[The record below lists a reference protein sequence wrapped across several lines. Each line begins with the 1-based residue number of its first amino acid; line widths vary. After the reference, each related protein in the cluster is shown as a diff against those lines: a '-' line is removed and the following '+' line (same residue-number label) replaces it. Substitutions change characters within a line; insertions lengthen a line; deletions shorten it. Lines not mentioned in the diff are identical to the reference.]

1 MALNLFAIP
10 PGAPFLETLARGWLR
25 ERGDDPLSIANGL
38 ILTPTRRAARS
49 LAEAFLR
56 VSPERGLLLPRIVAL
71 GALDE
76 APLAL
81 AGALELAP
89 AVDPHQRLAVLSR
102 FILAMNGAGGA
113 PRTADR
119 AWPLADELA
128 KLMDEADRAEI
139 DLAARLPDAADPA
152 FAAHWSRT
160 LEFLRIV
167 THAWPAWLEEN
178 GVMNPA
184 ARQVALLNAQ
194 AVAWEAC
201 PPDHPV
207 VIAGTTAG
215 IPAVARLA
223 RVVARMPLGRVVLP
237 VLDTLMSDDAW
248 KAIED
253 SHPQSGLATLLA
265 GLDATREDVRVW
277 GGGLPP
283 VFALHHPP
291 AFQTRHPPAFQTR
304 HPPARPGDQPTHN
317 PGLDDGPVDPPTRSG
332 EDHDGEAYAPGDQPT
347 HNPGS
352 GDGPVQPGHDGE
364 GRFAMLSRALLPAK
378 ALGAWQDAPLP
389 PPTGL
394 RRLKP
399 RDSQEEAEAIAM
411 ILRQAVETP
420 GRTAALVT
428 PDRELAGRVS
438 AALPRHGIIAD
449 DSAGE
454 ALIDTPP
461 AVFLRLLAHALT
473 EALAPVPLLSLLK
486 HPLAAAGIEAAA
498 CRQHARA
505 LEIAAL
511 RGPRPMPGLAGL
523 RRAIEKSGAEL
534 QAFLTRVE
542 ACLEPALRVLASVEF
557 APADALSALL
567 AAAENLAATDEEPGA
582 VRLWA
587 EEEGDALSTTLTAA
601 LAALPYLPDQPGN
614 VMPGLLDA
622 LLRGQVVRSRRALR
636 GRGGTEHPRVFIWG
650 PLEARLQSV
659 DVMVLG
665 GLVETVWPPAPEPGP
680 WLSRP
685 MRATVGLPSPEAEI
699 GLAAHDFLA
708 AAVSAPEVILSCP
721 DRRDGAP
728 AVPARWL
735 TRLDAL
741 LGGANTPLEQHPAVE
756 WARAQDHPVG
766 GPKPVRPPRPC
777 PPVATRPSRLSVTEI
792 ETWLRDPYAIYAKHI
807 LRLPAL
813 NPLDQETDAADYGT
827 IVHAG
832 LHLFLREHGTAWP
845 ADADRRMRDAMRR
858 ALAESFARAAV
869 VAWWEPRLDRI
880 AAWVAE
886 TEQRRRDAVRLLSID
901 TEKSGLVDIQRPGR
915 RFRLTARADRIER
928 REDGSLAFLDY
939 KTGVVPSQKLVAE
952 GLAPQLTLE
961 AAMALAGGFGPELR
975 AETAELTY
983 WQLTGGYEPGKAT
996 PLFKDK
1002 DAERAAAIDKAI
1014 RGVESLID
1022 QYDEPDRCYFA
1033 QPHPSW
1039 RPRFSDHDQ
1048 LARVAEWS
1056 AAAED
1061 EEV

>member
-10 PGAPFLETLARGWLR
+10 PGAPFLETLARGWLQ

-56 VSPERGLLLPRIVAL
+56 VSSQRALLLPRIVGL

-81 AGALELAP
+81 SGALDLAQS
-89 AVDPHQRLAVLSR
+89 VDPHQRLAVLSR
-102 FILAMNGAGGA
+102 FILAMNGEAGA

-128 KLMDEADRAEI
+128 RLMDEADRAEI
-139 DLAARLPDAADPA
+139 DLAGRLPHAADPA

-167 THAWPAWLEEN
+167 THAWPAWLIEN
-178 GVMNPA
+178 GVINPA

-194 AVAWEAC
+194 ASAWEAC

-207 VIAGTTAG
+207 VLAGTTAG

-223 RVVARMPLGRVVLP
+223 RVVARLPMGRVVLP
-237 VLDTLMSDDAW
+237 VLDTLMDEEAW

-277 GGGLPP
+277 G
-283 VFALHHPP
+283 HPEP
-291 AFQTRHPPAFQTR
+291 RLT
-304 HPPARPGDQPTHN
+304 PARTEDQPM
-317 PGLDDGPVDPPTRSG
+317 LR
-332 EDHDGEAYAPGDQPT
+332 
-347 HNPGS
+347 PGS
-352 GDGPVQPGHDGE
+352 TDGTVEPGHDGTRQTPSANL
-364 GRFAMLSRALLPAK
+364 RFALLSRALLPAN
-378 ALGAWQDAPLP
+378 ALGSWQDTPIAT
-389 PPTGL
+389 PTGL
-394 RRLKP
+394 WRLKP
-399 RDSQEEAEAIAM
+399 RDPQEEAEAIAM

-454 ALIDTPP
+454 KLIDTPP
-461 AVFLRLLAHALT
+461 AVFLRLLALALT
-473 EALAPVPLLSLLK
+473 EQLAPVPLLSLLK
-486 HPLAAAGIEAAA
+486 HPLAAAGLASAA
-498 CRQHARA
+498 CRQRARA
-505 LEIAAL
+505 LELAAL
-511 RGPRPMPGLAGL
+511 RGPRPTAGLAGL
-523 RRAIEKSGAEL
+523 RRAVEKGGPEL
-534 QAFLTRVE
+534 QAFLARIET
-542 ACLEPALRVLASVEF
+542 CLEPALRVLASVAF
-557 APADALSALL
+557 APADGLSALL
-567 AAAENLAATDEEPGA
+567 AAAENLAATDTDPGA

-587 EEEGDALSTTLTAA
+587 EEEGDALSTTLAA
-601 LAALPYLPDQPGN
+601 SLAALPYLPDQTGK
-614 VMPGLLDA
+614 VLPGLLDA
-622 LLRGQVVRSRRALR
+622 LLQDKVVRSRRALR
-636 GRGGTEHPRVFIWG
+636 GRGGFEHPRVFIWG

-659 DVMVLG
+659 DVMILG
-665 GLVETVWPPAPEPGP
+665 GLAETVWPPAPEPGP

-685 MRATVGLPSPEAEI
+685 MRATVGLPSPEVEI
-699 GLAAHDFLA
+699 GLSAHDFLA

-721 DRRDGAP
+721 DRRDGSP

-741 LGGANTPLEQHPAVE
+741 LAGANLALDRHPAVE
-756 WARAQDHPVG
+756 WARAMDHPSG
-766 GPKPVRPPRPC
+766 GPKPVSPPRPC
-777 PPVATRPSRLSVTEI
+777 PPVAVRPSRLSVTEI

-807 LRLPAL
+807 LRLSAL
-813 NPLDQETDAADYGT
+813 DPLDQETDAADYGT

-832 LHLFLREHGTAWP
+832 LHLFLREHGITWP
-845 ADADRRMRDAMRR
+845 TDADRRMRDAMRR
-858 ALAESFARAAV
+858 ALAESFVRPAV

-886 TEQRRRDAVRLLSID
+886 TERRRRDGVRLLSID
-901 TEKSGLVDIQRPGR
+901 TEKPGRVDIQRTGR

-928 REDGSLAFLDY
+928 REDGMLTFLDY
-939 KTGVVPSQKLVAE
+939 KTGQVPSQKQVAE

-961 AAMALAGGFGPELR
+961 AAMALAGGFGPDLR
-975 AETAELTY
+975 AATAELTY

-996 PLFKDK
+996 TLFKGK
-1002 DAERAAAIDKAI
+1002 DSELAAAIDTAI
-1014 RGVESLID
+1014 RGLESLID

-1039 RPRFSDHDQ
+1039 KPRFSDHDQ

-1061 EEV
+1061 DDA